1 MEFSC
6 CLLPP
11 LDPRG
16 LVELARTAAELGYDR
31 VWIPDQSLRCD
42 PFVAL
47 THVAHEVDVPLGLAV
62 TNPFARHPVQIAR
75 SISTVRHLTGRTDW
89 KFALGAS
96 NPHHVLKPMGLRM
109 RNSARQIGAAVDVI
123 RQLLDGKQVSY
134 EDSRSDFVL
143 DQVSIELEPTPDVQ
157 ILVGT
162 RGPQTMTEAGRYAD
176 GVLVEGLFT
185 PEGIAWA
192 RGVIDEGAREREGGT
207 VEYTAWQV
215 TEVLDKGAAVPRHA
229 AAFARVLMST
239 THPSVLTRLGFSEE
253 LIGQVKDPSSTAP
266 VPHDAV
272 QSLIAVGTADE
283 LLDRVAAAEKAGAQG
298 WACSF
303 TGDAA
308 ETLTSMKRFATEVI
322 DVYRAP

>member
-11 LDPRG
+11 HEPRG

-47 THVAHEVDVPLGLAV
+47 LHVAHEVDVPLGLAV

-96 NPHHVLKPMGLRM
+96 NPHHVLKPMGLSM

-123 RQLLDGKQVSY
+123 RRLLQGERVSY
-134 EDSRSDFVL
+134 ADPRSDFVL
-143 DQVSIELEPTPDVQ
+143 DEVAIELEPTPDVQ

-192 RGVIDEGAREREGGT
+192 RSVIDEGARDRVGGS

-215 TEVLDKGAAVPRHA
+215 TEVLDEGVSVPSHA
-229 AAFARVLMST
+229 ADFARVLMST
-239 THPSVLTRLGFSEE
+239 THPSVLARLGFSEA
-253 LIGQVKDPSSTAP
+253 LIGQVKDPSSSAL
-266 VPHDAV
+266 VPHSAV
-272 QSLIAVGTADE
+272 QSLIAVGTAAE
-283 LLDRVAAAEKAGAQG
+283 LLERVAAAESAGAQG

-303 TGDAA
+303 TGNTA
-308 ETLTSMKRFATEVI
+308 ETLTSMTRFATEVI
-322 DVYRAP
+322 DIYRAS